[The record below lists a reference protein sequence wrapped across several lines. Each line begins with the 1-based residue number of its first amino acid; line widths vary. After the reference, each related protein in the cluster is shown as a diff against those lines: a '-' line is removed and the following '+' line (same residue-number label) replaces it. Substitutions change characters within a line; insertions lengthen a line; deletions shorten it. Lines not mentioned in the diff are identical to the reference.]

1 MFNAAVFLMGLIG
14 PASLAAHSI
23 AIQLASLTFMVP
35 LGIGQAATVRV
46 GRALGRR
53 DREAIHRAGWTAL
66 GLATVFMAAMA
77 LTMVAAPRLLIAAF
91 LNTNEPSNAVV
102 VGHAVSFL
110 MFAAAFQIA
119 DGAQTVG
126 AGILRGLHDTRMP
139 MLFAL
144 LGYWAIGL
152 PLSASLAFAIGLAGI
167 GIWIGLATGLV
178 IVAFLMIRRWLYRE
192 ALGLLPQDP

>member
-1 MFNAAVFLMGLIG
+1 
-14 PASLAAHSI
+14 
-23 AIQLASLTFMVP
+23 
-35 LGIGQAATVRV
+35 
-46 GRALGRR
+46 
-53 DREAIHRAGWTAL
+53 
-66 GLATVFMAAMA
+66 
-77 LTMVAAPRLLIAAF
+77 MVAAPRPDDFGLPQH
-91 LNTNEPSNAVV
+91 ERPGNAVV

-110 MFAAAFQIA
+110 MLAAAFQIA

-152 PLSASLAFAIGLAGI
+152 PLSASLAFSVGLGGI

-178 IVAFLMIRRWLYRE
+178 I
-192 ALGLLPQDP
+192 